1 MGTANKTTRAL
12 DHKTKMKYPDE
23 ANLNKTPLIN
33 RSLVSSIDIGPT
45 VFFPLQKGP
54 IKRAERALG

>member
-12 DHKTKMKYPDE
+12 DHKTKMKYPNE

-33 RSLVSSIDIGPT
+33 LSLVSSIDWPYSI
-45 VFFPLQKGP
+45 FPLQKGP